1 MLLAP
6 VVLSAVSQPPNF
18 PPVWSGIPTANY
30 TMVGYDA
37 GTLNVAFSSDCSAGP
52 GSQKIST
59 VYPDRYT
66 VITRCDQ
73 GVSYVI
79 DPSSRGGGCVLW
91 PIMGDTCKYCACPF
105 CVRDFRGGWGSAG
118 PGEITWSSEGAPSTS
133 SLRRD
138 SGGVRP

>member
-1 MLLAP
+1 M
-6 VVLSAVSQPPNF
+6 LSAVSQPPNF

-66 VITRCDQ
+66 V
-73 GVSYVI
+73 
-79 DPSSRGGGCVLW
+79 
-91 PIMGDTCKYCACPF
+91 TCNRRA
-105 CVRDFRGGWGSAG
+105 VADLGQHL
-118 PGEITWSSEGAPSTS
+118 GAPHTPIDASELCS
-133 SLRRD
+133 MYCDMCEL
-138 SGGVRP
+138 